1 MKSAADAAAAGRSF
15 PGAGVARCLA
25 LGLKAVRRHPGLG
38 AVFVVATLTQGAL
51 QGLLVWALRE
61 VLQRFSLPDAHTA
74 RALVLASVGVLALW
88 VLRAY
93 TAYVGEIVSVR
104 LAQRAETDS
113 MREVLAKLL
122 SMSVRFIDRSSQ
134 GDLVMAAYKD
144 HNGIRMVTLQLGTV
158 LLSVARLLGL
168 AIVAW
173 MMSPRLAFLGLITV
187 PLGAIPAYWL
197 GRRITVAARAER
209 RSAATMQ
216 DSFLQVA
223 AGFRVIKVN
232 RAESRVLDRFFVVS
246 HDIYRSIVRQAQS
259 ASLSRFL
266 LEAVSGFGLIA
277 VLIVGGRD
285 VAEGR
290 LGWQSLLSLLVA
302 VMAIYSPIL
311 NLMTVYSSIRSS
323 LPSIDRLDALLAI
336 KPDIPMVHGPR
347 HIQGPPATIELRDLT
362 FAYDDQI
369 VLDSISATFRRGET
383 IGIVGPSGAGK
394 STLISLLLRLYDPT
408 HGRILYDGVDV
419 RELRHSE
426 LLDQCAIVLQE
437 PFLFVDTI
445 ANNIRF
451 TRPDASMD
459 DVIAAAKA
467 ANIHDEIMLTERG
480 YETLLGRHEQGRGI
494 SVGQKQRI
502 CIAAALLKNA
512 PILFLDEAT
521 SNLDSVSER
530 AVQGAIE
537 ALVSGRTSFV
547 IAHRMSTLRS
557 VDRIMVLE
565 EGRLVGLGT
574 HRELLQIC
582 PLYHRLWHSQVE
594 RPELE
599 TIPPPAL
606 RALP

>member
-1 MKSAADAAAAGRSF
+1 MNSAVHTAAAGRSF
-15 PGAGVARCLA
+15 PGAGIGRCLA
-25 LGLKAVRRHPGLG
+25 LGLKAVRRHPALG

-51 QGLLVWALRE
+51 QGVLVWALRE
-61 VLQRFSLPDAHTA
+61 VLQRFSLPHAATGP
-74 RALVLASVGVLALW
+74 ALVLAGMGILALW

-93 TAYVGEIVSVR
+93 SAYVGEIVSVR

-113 MREVLAKLL
+113 MREVMAKLL
-122 SMSVRFIDRSSQ
+122 TMSIRFIDRSSQ
-134 GDLVMAAYKD
+134 GDLVMATYKD

-173 MMSPRLAFLGLITV
+173 MMSPQLALLGLITV

-197 GRRITVAARAER
+197 GRRITNAARAER
-209 RSAATMQ
+209 RSTVTMQ
-216 DSFLQVA
+216 DAFLQVA

-232 RAESRVLDRFFVVS
+232 RAEARVLDRMVHVS
-246 HDIYRSIVRQAQS
+246 RDIYRSIVRQAQS
-259 ASLSRFL
+259 AGLSRFL

-277 VLIVGGRD
+277 VLIVGGGG

-290 LGWQSLLSLLVA
+290 LGWQTLLSLLVA

-311 NLMTVYSSIRSS
+311 NLMTVYSAIRSS
-323 LPSIDRLDALLAI
+323 LPSIDRLDALLATR
-336 KPDIPMVHGPR
+336 PDIPTAHRPR
-347 HIQGPPATIELRDLT
+347 HIQGPPVTIELRDVS
-362 FAYDDQI
+362 FAYDEQI

-408 HGRILYDGVDV
+408 HGRILYDGVDI
-419 RELRHSE
+419 RELHHAE

-459 DVIAAAKA
+459 EVIAAATA
-467 ANIHDEIMLTERG
+467 ANIHDEIMLTEHG
-480 YETLLGRHEQGRGI
+480 YETLLGQHEQGRGI

-537 ALVSGRTSFV
+537 RLLDGRTSFV

-557 VDRIMVLE
+557 VDRIMVLQD
-565 EGRLVGLGT
+565 GRLVGLGT
-574 HRELLQIC
+574 HRELLVTC
-582 PLYHRLWHSQVE
+582 PLYHRLWHSQAE
-594 RPELE
+594 RPESE
-599 TIPPPAL
+599 ASPPAL
-606 RALP
+606 RAMP